1 MKHILIALVTVFCF
15 AFPAQVNAQKFEN
28 LAPVPPMGWNSWNK
42 FGCNVNEK
50 MLMETADM
58 LVSSGMRDVGY
69 EYLVIDD
76 CWHGERD
83 SLGFIHEHPELFPS
97 GMKALADYI
106 HARGLKFG
114 IYSSAGF
121 KTCAG
126 RPAGRGHEYQDAL
139 VYASWEVDYLKY
151 DWCSTQGLNA
161 YGAYMTMRDA
171 LYNAGRPIVLSL
183 CEWGNNK
190 PWLWGSE
197 MGQLWRTTG
206 DITAIFDGI
215 QDHGH
220 YKTLGVL
227 QILDLQDTL
236 RIYAGPDGWN
246 DPDMLEVGNG
256 MSVSEDRAHFTMWC
270 MLAAPLMAGNDLRT
284 MSPETRE
291 ILMNREVIAIDQDPL
306 GIQAFKY
313 ETKGNIHTWI
323 KPLSGGKWAI
333 CFLNRGAEGETLEI
347 DWSSYVLTDTLSG
360 KNLNLKNNQ
369 YLIRDVWQKKD
380 LGKTGKT
387 CKLSLPGHD
396 VFCVILSPVS

>member
-58 LVSSGMRDVGY
+58 VVSSGMRDAGY

-139 VYASWEVDYLKY
+139 VYASWEVD
-151 DWCSTQGLNA
+151 
-161 YGAYMTMRDA
+161 
-171 LYNAGRPIVLSL
+171 
-183 CEWGNNK
+183 
-190 PWLWGSE
+190 
-197 MGQLWRTTG
+197 
-206 DITAIFDGI
+206 
-215 QDHGH
+215 
-220 YKTLGVL
+220 
-227 QILDLQDTL
+227 
-236 RIYAGPDGWN
+236 
-246 DPDMLEVGNG
+246 
-256 MSVSEDRAHFTMWC
+256 
-270 MLAAPLMAGNDLRT
+270 
-284 MSPETRE
+284 
-291 ILMNREVIAIDQDPL
+291 
-306 GIQAFKY
+306 
-313 ETKGNIHTWI
+313 
-323 KPLSGGKWAI
+323 
-333 CFLNRGAEGETLEI
+333 
-347 DWSSYVLTDTLSG
+347 
-360 KNLNLKNNQ
+360 
-369 YLIRDVWQKKD
+369 
-380 LGKTGKT
+380 
-387 CKLSLPGHD
+387 
-396 VFCVILSPVS
+396 